1 MEFMTAVFAN
11 AEKACVFVKNEHSAV
26 LCKKRW
32 YFHRMLTRDVSKFGK
47 APKFLLLLNVE
58 RLYVKE
64 ATRIFVF
71 PSHRTLLC

>member
-1 MEFMTAVFAN
+1 
-11 AEKACVFVKNEHSAV
+11 
-26 LCKKRW
+26 
-32 YFHRMLTRDVSKFGK
+32 MLTRDVSKFGK